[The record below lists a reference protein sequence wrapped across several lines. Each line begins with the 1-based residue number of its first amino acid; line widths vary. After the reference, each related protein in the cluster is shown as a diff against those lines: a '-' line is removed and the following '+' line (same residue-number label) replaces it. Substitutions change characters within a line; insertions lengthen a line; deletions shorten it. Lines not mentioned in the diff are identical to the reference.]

1 VKFNKQHKVIINTLS
16 KDEATAF
23 ISFLNSEIIRHWDDI
38 KQASDLIGTVAEK
51 FNIEIKI
58 EEYKDKWHLSI

>member
-23 ISFLNSEIIRHWDDI
+23 LSFLNSEIIRHWDDI
-38 KQASDLIGTVAEK
+38 KQAYDLMKMVAKK
-51 FNIEIKI
+51 FNIEIEIK
-58 EEYKDKWHLSI
+58 EYKE